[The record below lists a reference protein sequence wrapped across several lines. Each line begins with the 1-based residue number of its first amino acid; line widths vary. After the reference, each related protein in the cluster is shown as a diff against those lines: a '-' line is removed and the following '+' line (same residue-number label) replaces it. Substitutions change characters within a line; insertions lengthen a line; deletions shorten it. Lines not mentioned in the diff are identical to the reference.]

1 MAKPTVIPIQ
11 PMNPRSRNITQGKS
25 RAPNRS
31 MYYAMGYEEADFVK
45 PMVGVANGH
54 STITPCNS
62 GLQKLADAAIAG
74 IEEAGGNAQVFGT
87 PTISDGMAMGTEGMK
102 YSLVSREVI
111 ADCIET
117 CVQGQWMDGVLVIG
131 GCDKNM
137 PGGLMGMLRA
147 NVPAIYVYG
156 GTILPGRYK
165 DQDLNIVSVFEAVGQ
180 NAAGHMSDAE
190 LREIEMRAIPGPGSC
205 GGMYTANT
213 MSSAFEALGIS
224 LPYSSTMANPHDEK
238 LNSARESAKVL
249 IEAIRKDIKPRD
261 IVTRKSIENAVAV
274 IMATGGSTNAVLH
287 FLAIAHAAG
296 VEWNIDDFE
305 RVRVK
310 TPVLCDLKP
319 SGRYLAVDLHR
330 AGGIPQVMKM
340 LLNAGLLHG
349 DCLTITGQTIAEVL
363 QAVPDAPRADQDVI
377 RPIDRP
383 MYAQGHLAILKGN
396 LSPEGC
402 VAKITGLKNPVM
414 TGPARV
420 FDDEQSA
427 LLAILDSRIRAGD
440 VMVLRY
446 LGPKGGPGMPEM
458 LAPTGALIGAGLG
471 ESVGLI
477 TDGRFSGG
485 TWGMV
490 VGHVAPE
497 AAAGGTIALV
507 HEGDSITIDAHAL
520 RLELNVAADEI
531 ARRRAGWTAPAPRYT
546 RGVQAKFAFNAAS
559 ASRGAVLDNY

>member
-1 MAKPTVIPIQ
+1 MSV
-11 PMNPRSRNITQGKS
+11 NRRSKNITEGVA

-31 MYYAMGYEEADFVK
+31 MYYGMGYQASDFGK
-45 PMVGVANGH
+45 PMIGVANGH

-62 GLQKLADAAIAG
+62 GLQKLADAAVDGLKAAG
-74 IEEAGGNAQVFGT
+74 ANPQVFGV
-87 PTISDGMAMGTEGMK
+87 PTISDGMSMGTEGMK

-111 ADCIET
+111 ADCVET
-117 CVQGQWMDGVLVIG
+117 CVGGQWMDGVLVIG

-137 PGGLMGMLRA
+137 PGGMMGMLRA

-156 GTILPGRYK
+156 GTILPGKYK
-165 DQDLNIVSVFEAVGQ
+165 GQDLNIVSVFEAVGQ
-180 NAAGHMSDAE
+180 FSAGKMSEEDFC
-190 LREIEMRAIPGPGSC
+190 EIEKRAIPGSGSC

-213 MSSAFEALGIS
+213 MSSSFEALGMS
-224 LPYSSTMANPHDEK
+224 LPFSSTMANVEDPIVAYTAEA
-238 LNSARESAKVL
+238 ARVL
-249 IEAIRKDIKPRD
+249 VEAVKADLKPRD
-261 IVTRKSIENAVAV
+261 IVTRKSIENAVSV

-296 VEWNIDDFE
+296 VEWTIDDFE
-305 RVRVK
+305 RVRRKV
-310 TPVLCDLKP
+310 PVICDLKP
-319 SGRYLAVDLHR
+319 SGKYMAIDLHR
-330 AGGIPQVMKM
+330 AGGIPQVMKV

-349 DCLTITGQTIAEVL
+349 DCITITGKTVAENL
-363 QAVPDAPRADQDVI
+363 ADVPDVPRADQDLIHTVENAI
-377 RPIDRP
+377 
-383 MYAQGHLAILKGN
+383 YAQGHLAILKGN

-402 VAKITGLKNPVM
+402 VAKITGLKNPVI

-427 LLAILDSRIRAGD
+427 LAAIMANQIKAGD

-458 LAPTGALIGAGLG
+458 LAPTGALIGQGLG

-497 AAAGGTIALV
+497 AYAGGVIALV
-507 HEGDSITIDAHAL
+507 HEGDSITIDAHQQL
-520 RLELNVAADEI
+520 LQLNVPDAEI
-531 ARRRAGWTAPAPRYT
+531 AARRAVWKQPAPRYT
-546 RGVQAKFAFNAAS
+546 RGVLAKFARNAAS
-559 ASRGAVLDNY
+559 ASKGAVLDGD

>member
-1 MAKPTVIPIQ
+1 MTKQAVIL
-11 PMNPRSRNITQGKS
+11 NPRSRNITEGKS

-31 MYYAMGYEEADFVK
+31 MYYAMGYEAEDFKK

-62 GLQKLADAAIAG
+62 GLQKLADAAIEA
-74 IEEAGGNAQVFGT
+74 IEAAGGNAQVFGT
-87 PTISDGMAMGTEGMK
+87 PTISDGMSMGTEGMK

-111 ADCIET
+111 SDCIET
-117 CVQGQWMDGVLVIG
+117 CVQGQWMDGVIVIG

-147 NVPAIYVYG
+147 NVPAIFVYG
-156 GTILPGRYK
+156 GTILPGHYK
-165 DQDLNIVSVFEAVGQ
+165 GKDLNIVSVFEAVGE
-180 NAAGHMSDAE
+180 NAAGRMSDE
-190 LREIEMRAIPGPGSC
+190 DLLEIERRAVPGPGSC

-238 LNSARESAKVL
+238 VNSARESASVL
-249 IEAIRKDIKPRD
+249 IEAIKKDLKPRD
-261 IVTRKSIENAVAV
+261 IVTRRSIENAVAV
-274 IMATGGSTNAVLH
+274 IMAIGGSTNAVLH

-296 VEWNIDDFE
+296 VDWSIDDFE
-305 RVRVK
+305 RVRQK

-319 SGRYLAVDLHR
+319 SGQYLAVDLHR
-330 AGGIPQVMKM
+330 AGGIPQVMKI
-340 LLNAGLLHG
+340 LLTAGLLHG
-349 DCLTITGQTIAEVL
+349 DCITITGKTIAEVL
-363 QAVPDAPRADQDVI
+363 QDVPAVPRADQDVI
-377 RPIDRP
+377 RPLSNP
-383 MYAQGHLAILKGN
+383 MYEQGHLAILKGN
-396 LSPEGC
+396 LAPEGC

-420 FDDEQSA
+420 FDDEQSGLA
-427 LLAILDSRIRAGD
+427 AILAGKIVPGD

-446 LGPKGGPGMPEM
+446 LGPKGGPGLPEL
-458 LAPTGALIGAGLG
+458 LAPTGALVGQGLG

-497 AAAGGTIALV
+497 AAVGGTIAFIQ
-507 HEGDSITIDAHAL
+507 EGDSITIDARQL
-520 RLELNVAADEI
+520 LLQLNVSDQEI
-531 ARRRAGWTAPAPRYT
+531 ARRRAAWTAPKPRYT
-546 RGVQAKFAFNAAS
+546 RGVQAKFAFNASTAS
-559 ASRGAVLDNY
+559 KGAVLDNY

>member
-1 MAKPTVIPIQ
+1 
-11 PMNPRSRNITQGKS
+11 
-25 RAPNRS
+25 
-31 MYYAMGYEEADFVK
+31 
-45 PMVGVANGH
+45 
-54 STITPCNS
+54 
-62 GLQKLADAAIAG
+62 
-74 IEEAGGNAQVFGT
+74 
-87 PTISDGMAMGTEGMK
+87 MGTEGMK

-190 LREIEMRAIPGPGSC
+190 LREIEMRAIPGSGSC

-238 LNSARESAKVL
+238 MNSARESAKVL

-296 VEWNIDDFE
+296 VEWSIDDFE

-330 AGGIPQVMKM
+330 AGGIPQVMKV
-340 LLNAGLLHG
+340 LLKAGLLHG

-377 RPIDRP
+377 RPIDKP

-427 LLAILDSRIRAGD
+427 LQAILDGRIKAGD

-446 LGPKGGPGMPEM
+446 LGPKDGPGMPEM

-531 ARRRAGWTAPAPRYT
+531 ARRRCGWTAPAPRYT

>member
-1 MAKPTVIPIQ
+1 MAKQTVIPIQ

-62 GLQKLADAAIAG
+62 GLQKLADAAITG

-165 DQDLNIVSVFEAVGQ
+165 NQDLNIVSVFEAVGQ

-238 LNSARESAKVL
+238 MNSARESAKVL

-427 LLAILDSRIRAGD
+427 LQAILDGRIKAGD

-520 RLELNVAADEI
+520 KLELNVAADEI
-531 ARRRAGWTAPAPRYT
+531 SRRRAGWTAPSPRYT

>member
-1 MAKPTVIPIQ
+1 MSS
-11 PMNPRSRNITQGKS
+11 NRRSRNITEGVV

-31 MYYAMGYEEADFVK
+31 MYYAMGYVKSDFDK
-45 PMVGVANGH
+45 PMIGVANGH

-62 GLQKLADAAIAG
+62 GLQVLADEAIAAIKAH
-74 IEEAGGNAQVFGT
+74 GGNPQVFGT
-87 PTISDGMAMGTEGMK
+87 PTISDGMSMGTEGMK

-117 CVQGQWMDGVLVIG
+117 AVQGQWMDGVLVIG

-137 PGGLMGMLRA
+137 PGGMMGILRA

-156 GTILPGRYK
+156 GTIKPGSWK
-165 DQDLNIVSVFEAVGQ
+165 GQDLNIVSVFEAVGEFSH
-180 NAAGHMSDAE
+180 GRMSQEDFE
-190 LREIEMRAIPGPGSC
+190 GIERHAIPGTGSC

-213 MSSAFEALGIS
+213 MSSAFEALGMS
-224 LPYSSTMANPHDEK
+224 LLGSSTMANPDGEK
-238 LNSARESAKVL
+238 HASAGASAKVL
-249 IEAIRKDIKPRD
+249 LEAVKKDLKPRD
-261 IVTRKSIENAVAV
+261 IVTRKSIENAVAL

-287 FLAIAHAAG
+287 FLAIAHSAG
-296 VEWNIDDFE
+296 VEWTIDDFE
-305 RVRVK
+305 RVRTRV
-310 TPVLCDLKP
+310 PVLCDLKP
-319 SGRYLAVDLHR
+319 SGRYLATDLHQ
-330 AGGIPQVMKM
+330 AGGIPQVLKM
-340 LLNAGLLHG
+340 LLKAGLLHG
-349 DCLTITGQTIAEVL
+349 DCMTITGRTMAEEL
-363 QAVPDAPRADQDVI
+363 ADVPDAPRADQDVI
-377 RPIDRP
+377 RPFDKP

-402 VAKITGLKNPVM
+402 VAKITGLKNPVI

-427 LLAILDSRIRAGD
+427 LQAILDGRIKAGD

-446 LGPKGGPGMPEM
+446 LGPKGAPGMPEM
-458 LAPTGALIGAGLG
+458 LAPTSALIGAGLG

-497 AAAGGTIALV
+497 AAVGGPIGLIR
-507 HEGDSITIDAHAL
+507 EGDSVTIDAHQL
-520 RLELNVAADEI
+520 LLNLNVPDAELAQRK
-531 ARRRAGWTAPAPRYT
+531 AQWQAPAPRYT
-546 RGVQAKFAFNAAS
+546 RGVLAKFRRLSSS
-559 ASRGAVLDNY
+559 ASKGAVLDASDD

>member
-1 MAKPTVIPIQ
+1 MSSSPIKI
-11 PMNPRSRNITQGKS
+11 NRRSAHITEGKS

-31 MYYAMGYEEADFVK
+31 MYYAMGYQESDFVK

-62 GLQKLADAAIAG
+62 GLQKLADAAVAG
-74 IEEAGGNAQVFGT
+74 IEEAGGNAQIFGT
-87 PTISDGMAMGTEGMK
+87 PTISDGMSMGTEGMK
-102 YSLVSREVI
+102 YSLTSREVI
-111 ADCIET
+111 SDCIET
-117 CVQGQWMDGVLVIG
+117 CVGGQWMDGVLVVG

-137 PGGLMGMLRA
+137 PGGMMGMLRA

-156 GTILPGRYK
+156 GTILPGSFK
-165 DQDLNIVSVFEAVGQ
+165 GKDLNIVSVFEAVGE
-180 NAAGHMSDAE
+180 NAAGKLSDAD
-190 LREIEMRAIPGPGSC
+190 LREIEMRAIPGTGSC

-213 MSSAFEALGIS
+213 MSSSFEALGMS
-224 LPYSSTMANPHDEK
+224 LPYSSTMANPHDETQ
-238 LNSARESAKVL
+238 NSANESAKVL
-249 IEAIRKDIKPRD
+249 IEAIKKDLKPRD
-261 IVTRKSIENAVAV
+261 IVTKKAIENAVAV

-287 FLAIAHAAG
+287 FLAIAHTAE
-296 VEWNIDDFE
+296 VDWTIDDFE
-305 RVRVK
+305 RMRRK
-310 TPVLCDLKP
+310 IPVICDLKP
-319 SGRYLAVDLHR
+319 SGKYLAVDLHK
-330 AGGIPQVMKM
+330 AGGIPQVMKV
-340 LLNAGLLHG
+340 LLKAGLLHG
-349 DCLTITGQTIAEVL
+349 DCMTITGKTVAENL
-363 QAVPDAPRADQDVI
+363 GNVPDTPRADQDVI

-396 LSPEGC
+396 ISPEGC
-402 VAKITGLKNPVM
+402 VAKITGLKNPVI

-427 LLAILDSRIRAGD
+427 LKAVLDGKIKAGD

-458 LAPTGALIGAGLG
+458 LAPTSALIGAGLG

-497 AAAGGTIALV
+497 AAVGGTIALI
-507 HEGDSITIDAHAL
+507 HEGDSVTIDAHQL
-520 RLELNVAADEI
+520 LLQLNVPDADI
-531 ARRRAGWTAPAPRYT
+531 AQRRAAWQPPTPRYT
-546 RGVQAKFAFNAAS
+546 RGVQAKFAHNASS
-559 ASRGAVLDNY
+559 ASKGAVLDLF

>member
-1 MAKPTVIPIQ
+1 MDKQPVIL
-11 PMNPRSRNITQGKS
+11 NPRSKNITEGKS

-31 MYYAMGYEEADFVK
+31 MYYAMGYEAEDFKK
-45 PMVGVANGH
+45 PMIGVANGH

-62 GLQKLADAAIAG
+62 GLQKLADAAIAA
-74 IEEAGGNAQVFGT
+74 IEEGGGNAQVFGT
-87 PTISDGMAMGTEGMK
+87 PTISDGMSMGTEGMK

-111 ADCIET
+111 SDCIET
-117 CVQGQWMDGVLVIG
+117 CVQGQWMDGVIVIG

-147 NVPAIYVYG
+147 NVPAIFVYG
-156 GTILPGRYK
+156 GTILPGHYQGK
-165 DQDLNIVSVFEAVGQ
+165 DLNIVSVFEAVGE
-180 NAAGHMSDAE
+180 NAAGRMSDE
-190 LREIEMRAIPGPGSC
+190 DLLEIERRAVPGPGSC

-224 LPYSSTMANPHDEK
+224 LAYSSTMANPHDEK
-238 LNSARESAKVL
+238 VNSAKESARVL
-249 IEAIRKDIKPRD
+249 IEAIKKDLKPRD

-274 IMATGGSTNAVLH
+274 IMAIGGSTNAVLH

-296 VEWNIDDFE
+296 VDWTIDDFE
-305 RVRVK
+305 RVRQK

-319 SGRYLAVDLHR
+319 SGQYLAVDLHR

-340 LLNAGLLHG
+340 LLGAGLLHG
-349 DCLTITGQTIAEVL
+349 DCITITGQTIAEVL
-363 QAVPDAPRADQDVI
+363 KDVPAAPRADQTVI
-377 RPIDRP
+377 RPMSNP

-402 VAKITGLKNPVM
+402 VAKITGLKKPVM

-420 FDDEQSA
+420 FDDEQSGLA
-427 LLAILDSRIRAGD
+427 AILAGQIKPGD

-458 LAPTGALIGAGLG
+458 LAPTGALVGQGLG

-497 AAAGGTIALV
+497 AAAGGTIAFI
-507 HEGDSITIDAHAL
+507 HEGDSITIDAHQL
-520 RLELNVAADEI
+520 LLQLNVSDEEI
-531 ARRRAGWTAPAPRYT
+531 AKRRAAWTAPAPRYT
-546 RGVQAKFAFNAAS
+546 RGVQAKFAFNASTAS
-559 ASRGAVLDNY
+559 KGAVLDNY

>member
-1 MAKPTVIPIQ
+1 MATSPIKI
-11 PMNPRSRNITQGKS
+11 NRRSAHITEGKS

-31 MYYAMGYEEADFVK
+31 MYYAMGYQEGDFAK

-62 GLQKLADAAIAG
+62 GLQKLADAAVAG
-74 IEEAGGNAQVFGT
+74 IEEAGGNAQIFGT
-87 PTISDGMAMGTEGMK
+87 PTISDGMSMGTEGMK

-111 ADCIET
+111 SDCIET
-117 CVQGQWMDGVLVIG
+117 CVGGQWMDGVVVVG

-137 PGGLMGMLRA
+137 PGGMMGMLRA

-156 GTILPGRYK
+156 GTILPGSFK
-165 DQDLNIVSVFEAVGQ
+165 GKDLNIVSVFEAVGE
-180 NAAGHMSDAE
+180 NAAGKLSDAD
-190 LREIEMRAIPGPGSC
+190 LREIEMRAIPGTGSC

-213 MSSAFEALGIS
+213 MSSSFEALGMA
-224 LPYSSTMANPHDEK
+224 LPYSSTMANPHDETQ
-238 LNSARESAKVL
+238 NSAKEAAKVL
-249 IEAIRKDIKPRD
+249 IEAIKKDLKPRD
-261 IVTRKSIENAVAV
+261 IVTKKAIENAVAV

-287 FLAIAHAAG
+287 FLAIAHTAE
-296 VEWNIDDFE
+296 VDWTIDDFE
-305 RVRVK
+305 RMRLKV
-310 TPVLCDLKP
+310 PVICDLKP
-319 SGRYLAVDLHR
+319 SGKYLAVDLHK
-330 AGGIPQVMKM
+330 AGGVPQVMKV
-340 LLNAGLLHG
+340 LLKAGLLHG
-349 DCLTITGQTIAEVL
+349 DCMTITGKTVAENL
-363 QAVPDAPRADQDVI
+363 ADVPDTPRADQDVI
-377 RPIDRP
+377 RPIDTP

-402 VAKITGLKNPVM
+402 VAKITGLKNPVI
-414 TGPARV
+414 TGPAKV

-427 LLAILDSRIRAGD
+427 LKAVLDGKIKAGD

-458 LAPTGALIGAGLG
+458 LAPTSALIGAGLG

-497 AAAGGTIALV
+497 AAAGGTIALI
-507 HEGDSITIDAHAL
+507 HEGDSITIDARQL
-520 RLELNVAADEI
+520 LLQLNVADDEI
-531 ARRRAGWTAPAPRYT
+531 AKRRAAWKAPALRYT
-546 RGVQAKFAFNAAS
+546 RGVQAKFAHNASS
-559 ASRGAVLDNY
+559 ASKGAVLDLF

>member
-1 MAKPTVIPIQ
+1 MSDKIIPIT
-11 PMNPRSRNITQGKS
+11 PINRRSANITEGKS

-31 MYYAMGYEEADFVK
+31 MYYGMGYQEGDFVK
-45 PMVGVANGH
+45 PMIGVANGH

-62 GLQKLADAAIAG
+62 GLQKLADAAVAG
-74 IEEAGGNAQVFGT
+74 LKAAGGNPQVFGV

-147 NVPAIYVYG
+147 NVPSIYVYG
-156 GTILPGRYK
+156 GTILPGK
-165 DQDLNIVSVFEAVGQ
+165 WKGEDLNIVSVFEAVGQ
-180 NAAGHMSDAE
+180 NAAGKMSDQE
-190 LREIEMRAIPGPGSC
+190 LKNIEQHAIPGSGSC

-224 LPYSSTMANPHDEK
+224 LPYSSTMANVHEEK
-238 LNSARESAKVL
+238 VRSAKDSARVL
-249 IEAIRKDIKPRD
+249 VEAVKKDLKPRD
-261 IVTRKSIENAVAV
+261 IVTRRSIENAVAV

-296 VEWNIDDFE
+296 VEWTIDDFE
-305 RVRVK
+305 RIRQR

-319 SGRYLAVDLHR
+319 SGRALAVDLHT
-330 AGGIPQVMKM
+330 AGGIPQVMKI

-349 DCLTITGQTIAEVL
+349 DCLTISGQTVAEVL
-363 QAVPDAPRADQDVI
+363 KDVPDAPPEQSVI
-377 RPIDRP
+377 HTIENA
-383 MYAQGHLAILKGN
+383 MYKQGHLAILKGN
-396 LSPEGC
+396 LSPEGA

-427 LLAILDSRIRAGD
+427 LQAILDGKIKAGD

-485 TWGMV
+485 TWGLV
-490 VGHVAPE
+490 VGPVAPE
-497 AAAGGTIALV
+497 AAAGGNIAFIR
-507 HEGDSITIDAHAL
+507 EGDSITIDSHQL
-520 RLELNVAADEI
+520 LLQLNVSDAELAE
-531 ARRRAGWTAPAPRYT
+531 RKKGWQAPAPRYT
-546 RGVQAKFAFNAAS
+546 RGVQAKFAFNASS
-559 ASRGAVLDNY
+559 ASKGAVLDLY

>member
-1 MAKPTVIPIQ
+1 MTKQAVIL
-11 PMNPRSRNITQGKS
+11 NPRSRNITEGKS

-31 MYYAMGYEEADFVK
+31 MYYAMGYEAEDFKK

-62 GLQKLADAAIAG
+62 GLQKLADAAIEA
-74 IEEAGGNAQVFGT
+74 IEAAGGNAQVFGT
-87 PTISDGMAMGTEGMK
+87 PTISDGMSMGTEGMK

-111 ADCIET
+111 SDCIET
-117 CVQGQWMDGVLVIG
+117 CVQGQWMDGVIVIG

-147 NVPAIYVYG
+147 NVPAIFVYG
-156 GTILPGRYK
+156 GTILPGHYK
-165 DQDLNIVSVFEAVGQ
+165 GKDLNIVSVFEAVGE
-180 NAAGHMSDAE
+180 NAAGRMSDE
-190 LREIEMRAIPGPGSC
+190 DLLEIERRAVPGPGSC

-238 LNSARESAKVL
+238 VNSARESASVL
-249 IEAIRKDIKPRD
+249 IEAIKKDLKPRD
-261 IVTRKSIENAVAV
+261 IVTRRSIENAVAV
-274 IMATGGSTNAVLH
+274 IMAIGGSTNAVLH

-296 VEWNIDDFE
+296 VQWSIDDFE
-305 RVRVK
+305 RVRQK

-319 SGRYLAVDLHR
+319 SGQYLAVDLHR
-330 AGGIPQVMKM
+330 AGGIPQVMKI
-340 LLNAGLLHG
+340 LLTAGLLHG
-349 DCLTITGQTIAEVL
+349 DCITITGKTIAEVL
-363 QAVPDAPRADQDVI
+363 QDVPAVPRADQDVI
-377 RPIDRP
+377 RPLSNP
-383 MYAQGHLAILKGN
+383 MYEQGHLAILKGN
-396 LSPEGC
+396 LAPEGC

-420 FDDEQSA
+420 FDDEQSGLA
-427 LLAILDSRIRAGD
+427 AILAGKIVPGD

-458 LAPTGALIGAGLG
+458 LAPTGALVGQGLG

-497 AAAGGTIALV
+497 AAVGGTIAFIQ
-507 HEGDSITIDAHAL
+507 EGDSITIDARQL
-520 RLELNVAADEI
+520 LLQLNVSDQEI
-531 ARRRAGWTAPAPRYT
+531 ARRRAAWTAPKPRYT
-546 RGVQAKFAFNAAS
+546 RGVQAKFAFNASTAS
-559 ASRGAVLDNY
+559 KGAVLDNY

>member
-1 MAKPTVIPIQ
+1 MTNSLPL
-11 PMNPRSRNITQGKS
+11 NRRSANITQGKS

-31 MYYAMGYEEADFVK
+31 MFYGMGYQEGDFAK

-117 CVQGQWMDGVLVIG
+117 CVGGQWMDGVLVVG

-137 PGGLMGMLRA
+137 PGGMMGMLRA

-156 GTILPGRYK
+156 GTILPGRWNG
-165 DQDLNIVSVFEAVGQ
+165 QDLNIVSVFEAVGQ
-180 NAAGHMSDAE
+180 NAAGKMSDQE
-190 LREIEMRAIPGPGSC
+190 LKNIEQHAIPGTGSC

-213 MSSAFEALGIS
+213 MSSAFEALGMS

-238 LNSARESAKVL
+238 QNSAKESARVL
-249 IEAIRKDIKPRD
+249 IEAIRRDLKPRD
-261 IVTRKSIENAVAV
+261 IVTRQSIENAVAV

-296 VEWNIDDFE
+296 VEWTIDDFE
-305 RVRVK
+305 RMRQKV
-310 TPVLCDLKP
+310 PVICDLKP
-319 SGRYLAVDLHR
+319 SGKYLAVDLHN
-330 AGGIPQVMKM
+330 AGGIPQVMKI

-349 DCLTITGQTIAEVL
+349 DCLTITGKTIAETL
-363 QAVPDAPRADQDVI
+363 ADVPDAPRADQDVI
-377 RPIDRP
+377 RPIDKP
-383 MYAQGHLAILKGN
+383 LYAQGHLAILKGN
-396 LSPEGC
+396 LSPEGA
-402 VAKITGLKNPVM
+402 VAKITGLKNPVI

-427 LLAILDSRIRAGD
+427 LQAILDGKIQAGD

-497 AAAGGTIALV
+497 AAAGGTIGLV
-507 HEGDSITIDAHAL
+507 NEGDSITIDAHQLLLQLHVDDA
-520 RLELNVAADEI
+520 EL
-531 ARRRAGWTAPAPRYT
+531 ARRRAQWQPPTPRYT

-559 ASRGAVLDNY
+559 ASKGAVLDDFK

>member
-1 MAKPTVIPIQ
+1 MANQ
-11 PMNPRSRNITQGKS
+11 PDVLNPRSKNITEGKS

-31 MYYAMGYEEADFVK
+31 MYYAMGYEAEDFKK
-45 PMVGVANGH
+45 PMIGVANGH

-62 GLQKLADAAIAG
+62 GLQKLADAAIEA
-74 IEEAGGNAQVFGT
+74 IEQAGGNAQVFGT
-87 PTISDGMAMGTEGMK
+87 PTISDGMSMGTEGMK

-111 ADCIET
+111 SDCIET
-117 CVQGQWMDGVLVIG
+117 CVQGQWMDGVIVIG

-147 NVPAIYVYG
+147 NVPAIFVYG
-156 GTILPGRYK
+156 GTILPGHYQGK
-165 DQDLNIVSVFEAVGQ
+165 DLNIVSVFEAVGE
-180 NAAGHMSDAE
+180 NAAGRMSDE
-190 LREIEMRAIPGPGSC
+190 DLLEIERRAVPGPGSC

-238 LNSARESAKVL
+238 VNSARESAQVL
-249 IEAIRKDIKPRD
+249 VEAIKKDLKPRD

-274 IMATGGSTNAVLH
+274 IMAIGGSTNAVLH
-287 FLAIAHAAG
+287 FLAIAHAAE
-296 VEWNIDDFE
+296 VDWSIDDFE
-305 RVRVK
+305 RVRQK

-319 SGRYLAVDLHR
+319 SGQYLAVDLHR
-330 AGGIPQVMKM
+330 AGGIPQVMKT
-340 LLNAGLLHG
+340 LLSAGLLHG
-349 DCLTITGQTIAEVL
+349 DCITVTGQTIAEVL
-363 QAVPDAPRADQDVI
+363 QNVPAAPRADQDVI
-377 RPIDRP
+377 RPLSNP
-383 MYAQGHLAILKGN
+383 MYQQGHLAILKGN
-396 LSPEGC
+396 LAPEGC
-402 VAKITGLKNPVM
+402 VAKITGLKNPVI

-420 FDDEQSA
+420 FEDEQSGLA
-427 LLAILDSRIRAGD
+427 AILAGKIVPGD

-458 LAPTGALIGAGLG
+458 LAPTGALVGQGLG

-497 AAAGGTIALV
+497 AAVGGTIAFIR
-507 HEGDSITIDAHAL
+507 EGDSITIDARQL
-520 RLELNVAADEI
+520 LLQLNVSDEEI
-531 ARRRAGWTAPAPRYT
+531 ARRRAAWTAPQPRYT
-546 RGVQAKFAFNAAS
+546 RGVQAKFAFNASTAS
-559 ASRGAVLDNY
+559 KGAVLDNY